1 MNNKVVFSGK
11 VEENPKYSHM
21 KQDKSFYITKVS
33 AARLSGKLD
42 TINVVIEED
51 LIPLCRVGDR
61 VSIIG
66 KFRSYR
72 SNGRLVLYIYAKYI
86 GRADDGK
93 DKNLIILDGHL
104 CKEPI
109 YRETP
114 LGRKITD
121 ILLAVNEKNFIHS
134 DYLPCICWFQT
145 AKEVS
150 KLKIGDRIKLYGNIQ
165 SREYQKKKEDGTVE
179 IRTAY
184 EISGFKVI
192 PLL

>member
-1 MNNKVVFSGK
+1 MVIFV
-11 VEENPKYSHM
+11 
-21 KQDKSFYITKVS
+21 KS
-33 AARLSGKLD
+33 R
-42 TINVVIEED
+42 
-51 LIPLCRVGDR
+51 
-61 VSIIG
+61 
-66 KFRSYR
+66 
-72 SNGRLVLYIYAKYI
+72 
-86 GRADDGK
+86 
-93 DKNLIILDGHL
+93 
-104 CKEPI
+104 I
-109 YRETP
+109 YREIP